1 MKKIFLALMAG
12 VILASCDLNFFPSD
26 ELNSDVLLQ
35 DESGAEYIMDG
46 CYSLLKDEVE
56 FLGYAAG
63 NTFVRHLFQM
73 SEFPADNCNLSSHTT
88 DPLYEATALKMTD
101 NLKNVGTLWMV
112 GYKVIYMTNTIIET
126 LAEGESAE
134 GDHLLG
140 EAYFVRGWM
149 HFNLVNLYAKPY
161 SHGRD
166 NIGVPLH
173 ISTNNPAPFR
183 AKVGDVYDQIVK
195 DLTKA
200 SELMGASRGNKGYPS
215 KDAALGML
223 SRVHLYMGNWEAVV
237 NIVNTMLDGATPDSK
252 LETDFANYF
261 RNAKTSAET
270 LFCIAHETVG
280 DDMGQSSIGSMY
292 LHSDEEMIGWGEIY
306 PANPLLYL
314 YERYPMDLRYSAF
327 IHPQYSGLDTYTAY
341 FPDPETEDDASG
353 RLNLTFPVIVEGDD
367 YRLIEISHDTIW
379 KDATKKDKV
388 DKIITDTTILS
399 YVVKKTEVPGGYY
412 EYHVDYN
419 GEDCLARVHK
429 TMTVRNTSPIYYMS
443 KFSYQDGRAM
453 ISSPVVCRWAEVI
466 LNRAEAYA
474 HLGQDAKALEDVNVI
489 RTRAG
494 IPAEGMF
501 SSGNMH
507 GYETV
512 FDVVFDE
519 RRLELAF
526 EGHRTFDLL
535 RNKKDIDRKFT
546 GAQPWE
552 IVSYNDNRLQ
562 YPIPN
567 NEWTVSGIEQN
578 PGY

>member
-1 MKKIFLALMAG
+1 MKKIFLALMA
-12 VILASCDLNFFPSD
+12 VATLASCNLSYFPSD
-26 ELNSDVLLQ
+26 ELNSDALLQ
-35 DESGAEYIMDG
+35 DEAGAEYIMDG

-56 FLGYAAG
+56 FLGYSSG
-63 NTFVRHLFQM
+63 NTFVRHYFQL
-73 SEFPADNCNLSSHTT
+73 SEFPADNCNLSAHTT

-112 GYKVIYMTNTIIET
+112 AYKVIYMTNTIIET
-126 LAEGESAE
+126 LNEGESAE
-134 GDHLLG
+134 SDHLLG

-149 HFNLVNLYAKPY
+149 HFNLANLYAKPY

-173 ISTNNPAPFR
+173 ISTNNAVVTR
-183 AKVGDVYDQIVK
+183 AKVGEVYDQIVK

-200 SELMGASRGNKGYPS
+200 SELMGASRGNAGYPC
-215 KDAALGML
+215 KNAALGIL
-223 SRVHLYMGNWEAVV
+223 SRVHLYMENWQECV
-237 NIVNTMLDGATPDSK
+237 NTVNTMLAGAAPASK
-252 LETDFANYF
+252 LDADLANLF
-261 RNAKTSAET
+261 INAKTSSEV
-270 LFCIAHETVG
+270 LFCIAHETVT

-292 LHSDEEMIGWGEIY
+292 LHSDEEAIGWGEIY
-306 PANPLLYL
+306 PSNPLLYL
-314 YERYPMDLRYSAF
+314 YERYPMDLRYTAF
-327 IHPQYSGLDTYTAY
+327 IHPQYPGLDSYTVY

-353 RLNLTFPVIVEGDD
+353 RLNLMANGTFDADSNFVFTYDGATYKAEK
-367 YRLIEISHDTIW
+367 RLVNGE
-379 KDATKKDKV
+379 
-388 DKIITDTTILS
+388 
-399 YVVKKTEVPGGYY
+399 YP
-412 EYHVDYN
+412 EYHVNYK

-429 TMTVRNTSPIYYMS
+429 TMEQRNTSPKYYMS
-443 KFSYQDGRAM
+443 KFSYQDGKAM
-453 ISSPVVCRWAEVI
+453 ISSPIVCRWAEVI

-501 SSGNMH
+501 ATDNMH
-507 GYETV
+507 GYASV

-526 EGHRTFDLL
+526 EAHRTFDLL
-535 RNKKDIDRKFT
+535 RTKKDIDRRFT

-567 NEWTVSGIEQN
+567 NEWTVSGIQQN

>member
-1 MKKIFLALMAG
+1 MKKIFLALMA
-12 VILASCDLNFFPSD
+12 VATLASCNLSYFPSD
-26 ELNSDVLLQ
+26 ELNSDALLQ
-35 DESGAEYIMDG
+35 DEAGAEYIMDG

-56 FLGYAAG
+56 FLGYSSG
-63 NTFVRHLFQM
+63 NTFVRHYFQL
-73 SEFPADNCNLSSHTT
+73 SEFPADNCNLSAHTT

-112 GYKVIYMTNTIIET
+112 AYKVIYMTNTIIET
-126 LAEGESAE
+126 LVEGESAE
-134 GDHLLG
+134 ADHLLG

-149 HFNLVNLYAKPY
+149 HFNLANLYAKPY

-173 ISTNNPAPFR
+173 ISTNNAVVTR
-183 AKVGDVYDQIVK
+183 AKVGEVYDQIVK

-200 SELMGASRGNKGYPS
+200 SELMGASRGNAGYPC
-215 KDAALGML
+215 KNAALGIL
-223 SRVHLYMGNWEAVV
+223 SRVHLYMENWQEC
-237 NIVNTMLDGATPDSK
+237 VNTVDKMLAGAAPASK
-252 LETDFANYF
+252 LDADLANLF
-261 RNAKTSAET
+261 INAKTSSEV
-270 LFCIAHETVG
+270 LFCIAHETVT

-292 LHSDEEMIGWGEIY
+292 LHSDEEAIGWGEIY
-306 PANPLLYL
+306 PSNPLLYL
-314 YERYPMDLRYSAF
+314 YERYPMDLRYTAF
-327 IHPQYSGLDTYTAY
+327 IHPQYPGLDSYTVY

-353 RLNLTFPVIVEGDD
+353 RLNLSANATVDADGNFSFTYEGTKYQVEK
-367 YRLIEISHDTIW
+367 RT
-379 KDATKKDKV
+379 V
-388 DKIITDTTILS
+388 
-399 YVVKKTEVPGGYY
+399 
-412 EYHVDYN
+412 N
-419 GEDCLARVHK
+419 GEYFEYYVNYKGVDCLARVHK
-429 TMTVRNTSPIYYMS
+429 TMEQRNTSPKYYMS
-443 KFSYQDGRAM
+443 KFSYQDGKAM

-474 HLGQDAKALEDVNVI
+474 HLGQDADALADVNVI

-494 IPAEGMF
+494 ILVDGMF
-501 SSGNMH
+501 ATDNMH
-507 GYETV
+507 GYASV

-526 EGHRTFDLL
+526 EAHRTFDLL
-535 RNKKDIDRKFT
+535 RTKKDIDRRFT

-567 NEWTVSGIEQN
+567 NEWTVSGIQQN

>member
-1 MKKIFLALMAG
+1 MKKIVLFVALMAG

-56 FLGYAAG
+56 FLGYASG

-112 GYKVIYMTNTIIET
+112 AYKVIYMTNTIIET
-126 LAEGESAE
+126 LVEGESAE
-134 GDHLLG
+134 ADHLLG

-149 HFNLVNLYAKPY
+149 HFNLANLYAKPY

-215 KDAALGML
+215 KETALGVL
-223 SRVHLYMGNWEAVV
+223 SRVHLYMENWQEVV
-237 NIVNTMLDGATPDSK
+237 NTVNTMLAGAAPASK
-252 LETDFANYF
+252 LDADLANLF
-261 RNAKTSAET
+261 INAKTSSEV
-270 LFCIAHETVG
+270 LFCIAHETVT

-292 LHSDEEMIGWGEIY
+292 LHSDEEAIGWGEIY
-306 PANPLLYL
+306 PSNPLLYL
-314 YERYPMDLRYSAF
+314 YERYPRDLRYTAF
-327 IHPQYSGLDTYTAY
+327 IHPQYPSLDSCTVY

-353 RLNLTFPVIVEGDD
+353 RLNLSANGTFDADSNFVFTYDGATYKAEK
-367 YRLIEISHDTIW
+367 RLVNGE
-379 KDATKKDKV
+379 
-388 DKIITDTTILS
+388 
-399 YVVKKTEVPGGYY
+399 YY
-412 EYHVDYN
+412 EYHVNYK

-578 PGY
+578 PGYY